1 MHSTEN
7 ELGNAN
13 TSGWLKLVSI
23 GDVIKG
29 LKLHTEILELNNEAP
44 CLSPV
49 STQILISALVSCSI
63 VWATPSW
70 SLSSTAV
77 APINYT
83 KQTAQKHFSI
93 IFYKK
98 KLTFW
103 VN

>member
-29 LKLHTEILELNNEAP
+29 LKLHKEILELNNEAP

-49 STQILISALVSCSI
+49 STQILISALASCSM

-70 SLSSTAV
+70 SLSSIAV

-83 KQTAQKHFSI
+83 KKTAQKHFSI
-93 IFYKK
+93 IF
-98 KLTFW
+98 
-103 VN
+103 